1 MNERLKGY
9 KLTDQNGYTRRGL
22 TGQTK
27 WEIGTKVRP
36 TGEYQGKPC
45 APGVLHDYEHPLL
58 AILLNPIHANID
70 KPLMFVLE
78 HDIEPNTDGLKRWTT
93 RQVSVISEM
102 SPPVVTITQRVK
114 WAQACAAAAFA
125 AAAARAAQARAAA
138 AMTAAKA
145 AREAAWAARAAA
157 WAATGAPGPRAAAWA
172 ATGAARAE
180 QVVGEWAADA
190 ACSAARAGVTAEQ
203 FVAMAE
209 AACKNS

>member
-125 AAAARAAQARAAA
+125 AAAARAAQAMAS
-138 AMTAAKA
+138 AAKA
-145 AREAAWAARAAA
+145 AQVPGVAAARWLSGEDRSWAAWAEEAAARAA
-157 WAATGAPGPRAAAWA
+157 RAAEA
-172 ATGAARAE
+172 AAE
-180 QVVGEWAADA
+180 ATE
-190 ACSAARAGVTAEQ
+190 AGVTTAQ
-203 FVAMAE
+203 LIAMAE
-209 AACKNS
+209 EICGKNK